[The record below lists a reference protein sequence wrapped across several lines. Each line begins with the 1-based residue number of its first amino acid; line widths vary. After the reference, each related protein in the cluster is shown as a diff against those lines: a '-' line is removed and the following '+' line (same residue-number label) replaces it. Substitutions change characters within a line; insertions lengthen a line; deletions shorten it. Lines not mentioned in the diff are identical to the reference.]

1 MVFRI
6 RVNKKELAALHQ
18 RLHEAY
24 RKSQAALIRRIHA
37 LLFLI
42 DGKTIQEVASIL
54 NLSRQTI
61 YNYLKTYLAKG
72 LKSLVYKKPS
82 GRPQKLTKTQK
93 KELAKRT
100 LKWSSRSRI

>member
-24 RKSQAALIRRIHA
+24 RKGQAAVIRRIHA

-42 DGKTIQEVASIL
+42 DGKTIQEVAHD
-54 NLSRQTI
+54 
-61 YNYLKTYLAKG
+61 
-72 LKSLVYKKPS
+72 
-82 GRPQKLTKTQK
+82 
-93 KELAKRT
+93 
-100 LKWSSRSRI
+100 